1 MKHSEN
7 CYSGCLYFSSN
18 VLARQIGKMADD
30 AFSPLGLSPS
40 YAFLLMLANAK
51 PGIQPK
57 ELSAQLQLT
66 PSTVTRL
73 LEKLEYKGLVERM
86 NAGKN
91 TQVYPTKQ
99 SEEMEDDLQLAW
111 KRLSENYQLYLGP
124 KIAEEL
130 TGKVNVAIAMLEK

>member
-1 MKHSEN
+1 MKHGDN

-40 YAFLLMLANAK
+40 YAFLPMLANAK

-73 LEKLEYKGLVERM
+73 LEKLEHKGLVERM

-99 SEEMEDDLQLAW
+99 SEEMENDLQLAW
-111 KRLSENYQLYLGP
+111 KRLAENYQLYLGP

-130 TGKVNVAIAMLEK
+130 TGKVNMAIALMEK